1 MINDLYNNIVIIGG
15 NAAGLAAANQVKRV
29 NPEINVTVLES
40 GKYISYGSCGL
51 PYYIAGVTKNFE
63 DLFAYPASYF
73 EEKKKIKILTDTRV
87 TSVDPFKK
95 EIIVDNNGN
104 IIEFKYDRLIICSG
118 ASPYSFDIPGKD
130 ADNIFYFHNVDDAV
144 RLKKFIDSSSPGQAA
159 VVGGGYIG
167 LLIADALAQNGIKV
181 SVIELKK
188 KIYSEYEDDITDIL
202 NERIRESGVRV
213 LANTGFDSVSTDI
226 SGQNAYSISVNAGVE
241 NSTEKTEIDTD
252 LILFTAGIH
261 PNTSF
266 LSGSAIDLSANRAIK
281 VTSRQ
286 KTSQPNIYA
295 AGDCCTVTNIVTGS
309 AEYIPT
315 AANAIKTGRVAG
327 ANAAGEN
334 EIFPGSAGTK
344 VDKIFGLEIAKT
356 GISLKEANDF
366 KFNALKITGSYRS
379 HAKAVPDSK
388 PITITLIIDKSLRRI
403 LGAQMIGEEGVSK
416 RIDIFAAA
424 ISSEM
429 TIDDVYMLD
438 LSYSPALSTVP
449 DPINNICG
457 KAVVTLNKAV

>member
-1 MINDLYNNIVIIGG
+1 M
-15 NAAGLAAANQVKRV
+15 
-29 NPEINVTVLES
+29 
-40 GKYISYGSCGL
+40 
-51 PYYIAGVTKNFE
+51 
-63 DLFAYPASYF
+63 
-73 EEKKKIKILTDTRV
+73 
-87 TSVDPFKK
+87 
-95 EIIVDNNGN
+95 
-104 IIEFKYDRLIICSG
+104 
-118 ASPYSFDIPGKD
+118 
-130 ADNIFYFHNVDDAV
+130 
-144 RLKKFIDSSSPGQAA
+144 KKFIGTANPGQAA

-167 LLIADALAQNGIKV
+167 LLIADALVQNGIKV
-181 SVIELKK
+181 CVIELKK
-188 KIYSEYEDDITDIL
+188 KVYSEYEDDITDIL
-202 NERIRESGVRV
+202 DERIRRSGVRI
-213 LANTGFDSVSTDI
+213 LADTGFDSINTDA
-226 SGQNAYSISVNAGVE
+226 SGRKAYSISVNTGPE
-241 NSTEKTEIDTD
+241 DSTEKTEIDTD
-252 LILFTAGIH
+252 LILFTAGIR

-266 LSGSAIDLSANRAIK
+266 LSGSAIDLSENKAIR
-281 VTSRQ
+281 VTSGQ

-356 GISLKEANDF
+356 GISLKEASDY
-366 KFNALKITGSYRS
+366 KFNALKVTGSYHS
-379 HAKAVPDSK
+379 HARTVPGSK

-416 RIDIFAAA
+416 RIDVFSAA

-457 KAVVTLNKAV
+457 KAVVTLNKAL